1 MAKLKFRYLTVVL
14 LLLATSAVVHALQHS
29 QEQDGEAGLANLR
42 YIPMQVSKW
51 QGEEFPLEERIYDIL
66 ETRAIIHRSFR
77 SSEGENVFL
86 SVVHYHDTKVDFHQ
100 PESCLGGIGLKTEKT
115 TKAVSL
121 RSGDETRTFNLA
133 RLVST
138 HQNGKSLVYYFYK
151 AGPFIGSNYTLMRL
165 NIAANKMMRNDTK
178 GSLIR
183 ISTELIPGRE
193 NNAET
198 LLLGFLQDLFPYI
211 EKTL

>member
-1 MAKLKFRYLTVVL
+1 MKFRYLTIVL
-14 LLLATSAVVHALQHS
+14 LLFVTTVVVHALQYS
-29 QEQDGEAGLANLR
+29 PDQDDEAGLADLQQV
-42 YIPMQVSKW
+42 PMRVGEW
-51 QGEEFPLEERIYDIL
+51 QGEEFPLEERTYDIL

-77 SSEGENVFL
+77 SFEGENAFL
-86 SVVHYHDTKVDFHQ
+86 SVVHYHDTKVGFHQ
-100 PESCLGGIGLKTEKT
+100 PEECLGGIGLKTEKT
-115 TKAVSL
+115 TKAISL
-121 RSGDETRTFNLA
+121 RSGDETISFNLA
-133 RLVST
+133 RVVST

-151 AGPFIGSNYTLMRL
+151 AGPFVGSNYMMMRL

-211 EKTL
+211 EKSL